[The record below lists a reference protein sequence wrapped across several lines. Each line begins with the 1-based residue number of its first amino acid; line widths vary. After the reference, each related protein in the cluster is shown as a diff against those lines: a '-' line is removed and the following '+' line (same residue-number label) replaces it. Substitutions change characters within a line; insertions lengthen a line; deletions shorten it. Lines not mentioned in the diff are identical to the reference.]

1 MKLQSGA
8 GRPELEEASPISDYK
23 EGTTRVFLF
32 RNCTDDSELED
43 VLFTARSLDQS
54 CLNKAAIRGRVQC
67 PADKRDL
74 LSPGLK
80 FPTFPFS
87 IVSLPS
93 VGRQICVTAVV
104 LSSRYFH
111 SKINEKIWQVFARTV
126 RPTGVL
132 DASPRRLHGRRY
144 SKEWFSWEGRELYAL
159 FPQLIFKA

>member
-32 RNCTDDSELED
+32 RNYTDDSELED

-54 CLNKAAIRGRVQC
+54 CLNTTAIRGRVQC

-104 LSSRYFH
+104 LSSRYFR
-111 SKINEKIWQVFARTV
+111 SKINEKSGKCSQEPSDRRGFSTRVRGGCTV
-126 RPTGVL
+126 VGIQRSGS
-132 DASPRRLHGRRY
+132 AGRA
-144 SKEWFSWEGRELYAL
+144 ELYAL